1 MDLVTA
7 PANDKR
13 ITQKGGVV
21 LWALSEKVVEGPD
34 AFADV
39 PGSKQGLGK
48 CCCLGVGSACPDTSL
63 RTLEAS

>member
-1 MDLVTA
+1 M
-7 PANDKR
+7 R
-13 ITQKGGVV
+13 
-21 LWALSEKVVEGPD
+21 WALSEKVVEGPD

-39 PGSKQGLGK
+39 LGSKQGLGK